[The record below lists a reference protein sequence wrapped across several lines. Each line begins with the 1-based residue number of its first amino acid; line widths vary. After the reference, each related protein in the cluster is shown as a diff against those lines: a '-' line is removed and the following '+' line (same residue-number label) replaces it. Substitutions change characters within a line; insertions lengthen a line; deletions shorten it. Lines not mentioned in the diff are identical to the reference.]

1 METKSD
7 PRYEKL
13 KALVDKYNEY
23 LDFWGDLCLGFECEV
38 RRFNGGEWIISEIDS
53 PSVIYSVEDFK
64 RIVNVDFPNAIRKHL
79 DKITITNKSNRITRK
94 IKEFLTDDEYSHYR
108 TYMSK

>member
-79 DKITITNKSNRITRK
+79 DKITRTWLFCSSFNNLSRLHVFRNS
-94 IKEFLTDDEYSHYR
+94 LTS
-108 TYMSK
+108 